1 VLATVAS
8 ATLRGVE
15 GLPVR
20 VEVHVSN
27 GLPSFS
33 IVGLPDTACR
43 EARDRARAALLS
55 SGLTWPQR
63 KITVNLA
70 PSGVRKVGASLDL
83 AVALGVLV
91 ADEQLPATVL
101 EGRAFV
107 GELGLDGAV
116 KPVHGLVPMAM
127 VIAREEL
134 VVPDAAVHEAALVG
148 RHQVRGIGHIGALL
162 DVLLGRTPWP
172 APPPPPVV
180 DAPVPVGDLADVRG
194 QPSGRLAAEVAA
206 AGGHHLLLLGPPGSG
221 KTMLAERLVG
231 LLPDL
236 PRTQALETT
245 LVHSAA
251 GLPVPGQGLIV
262 RPPMRAPHHSA
273 SAVALVG
280 GGAASLRPGE
290 ISLAHHGVLFLDELG
305 EFPTHVLEMLR
316 QPLESGHVVVARA
329 SGNYRFP
336 ARFLL
341 VAAMNPCPCGEALR
355 PGACRCGDGARMRYA
370 RRLSGP
376 LLDRFDLR
384 VIVQRPPAG
393 LVLSGP
399 GEEASSAVADRVRCA
414 REQATAR
421 GVAANAELRG
431 RNLDAAAPLCCDAK
445 RLLEAGLERG
455 QLTARGVQRVRAV
468 ALTVA
473 DLGGREPPLTA
484 DDVATALALRAEPRL
499 GGGVGL

>member
-43 EARDRARAALLS
+43 EARDRARAAALS
-55 SGLTWPQR
+55 SGLLWPQR

-70 PSGVRKVGASLDL
+70 PSGVRKAGASLDL

-101 EGRAFV
+101 DGRAFV

-116 KPVHGLVPMAM
+116 RPVPGLVPMAM
-127 VIAREEL
+127 AISADEL
-134 VVPDAAVHEAALVG
+134 IVPAAAVHEAALVG
-148 RHQVRGIGHIGALL
+148 RHRVRGIGHLASLL
-162 DVLLGRTPWP
+162 DVLLDRTPWP
-172 APPPPPVV
+172 EVPAPPVIDAPPPT
-180 DAPVPVGDLADVRG
+180 ADLADVRG
-194 QPSGRLAAEVAA
+194 QPSARLAAEVAA

-236 PRTQALETT
+236 PRPQALETT

-251 GLPVPGQGLIV
+251 GLPVPGEGLIV
-262 RPPMRAPHHSA
+262 RPPLRAPHHSA

-280 GGAASLRPGE
+280 GGSGAVRPGE

-305 EFPTHVLEMLR
+305 EYPAQVLEVLR
-316 QPLESGHVVVARA
+316 QPLESGDVVVARA

-384 VIVQRPPAG
+384 VIVGRPPAG
-393 LVLSGP
+393 LVLAGP
-399 GEEASSAVADRVRCA
+399 GEESTSVVAERVRCA
-414 REQATAR
+414 RERAAAR
-421 GVAANAELRG
+421 GVAANVELRA
-431 RNLDAAAPLCCDAK
+431 RLLDAAAPLRCDAR
-445 RLLEAGLERG
+445 RLLETGLERG

-473 DLGGREPPLTA
+473 DLAGREPPLTA
-484 DDVATALALRAEPRL
+484 DDVSTALALRAEPRL
-499 GGGVGL
+499 ADGVRL